1 MREGPG
7 CLETRAFRVLGAKG
21 VVVIPKQD
29 APGQSRSRKVV
40 PATPAMS
47 RPDLGKPAG
56 ELIQHGLDG
65 HGHSMLVRKDPGDGT
80 DLPPNVGMRCCGLP
94 ASSRQCGPAV
104 WAGRPLMRRLRIRR
118 NRRTRTRSPTT
129 EVASTDARRT
139 NFPVSCRH
147 SRTPIIR
154 HGRPAKDEA
163 DLSSLRG
170 AHEARQ
176 ATALA
181 RPQTPSDPPVS
192 VHRLR
197 ACRHGRVARVRRR
210 GALNEL
216 RDSLGAHHTCG
227 YRLANGSRHR
237 SNAIWETGRLSRPP
251 DRSRILEGLML
262 PIENALARLH
272 HACNPAPRALRR

>member
-1 MREGPG
+1 MQCPS
-7 CLETRAFRVLGAKG
+7 C
-21 VVVIPKQD
+21 
-29 APGQSRSRKVV
+29 S
-40 PATPAMS
+40 
-47 RPDLGKPAG
+47 
-56 ELIQHGLDG
+56 LI
-65 HGHSMLVRKDPGDGT
+65 SMLVRKDPEST
-80 DLPPNVGMRCCGLP
+80 PCAPNAGMRCGLP
-94 ASSRQCGPAV
+94 ASSRQCGRCLGWSSTYAEAADTSEPPNAS
-104 WAGRPLMRRLRIRR
+104 
-118 NRRTRTRSPTT
+118 RSPTT

-176 ATALA
+176 AIALA

-210 GALNEL
+210 GAVNEL
-216 RDSLGAHHTCG
+216 LDSLGAG
-227 YRLANGSRHR
+227 VNGRAHPSRHAPTPGHEPGDNYSR
-237 SNAIWETGRLSRPP
+237 SCMMLRADLMPAGDLRHNRPRRKRFRDDPPLVRVTPPSPATNATANLDPPTRRGSASTYGWWISPAGRGLSDRPLGLCE
-251 DRSRILEGLML
+251 RS
-262 PIENALARLH
+262 
-272 HACNPAPRALRR
+272 PA

>member
-1 MREGPG
+1 MRLLARATSRSGSARLGSPRKAVCRVG
-7 CLETRAFRVLGAKG
+7 ASDRAFRRFKAA
-21 VVVIPKQD
+21 D
-29 APGQSRSRKVV
+29 ARILNVTGRRRCQFNARSERTRDSTV
-40 PATPAMS
+40 
-47 RPDLGKPAG
+47 
-56 ELIQHGLDG
+56 
-65 HGHSMLVRKDPGDGT
+65 
-80 DLPPNVGMRCCGLP
+80 LPPMRGCDAACPQAP
-94 ASSRQCGPAV
+94 ASAAAV

-227 YRLANGSRHR
+227 YRLANGSRHPVDP
-237 SNAIWETGRLSRPP
+237 TLSGKQVDYLDRPIGQGFWK
-251 DRSRILEGLML
+251 D
-262 PIENALARLH
+262 
-272 HACNPAPRALRR
+272 

>member
-1 MREGPG
+1 MPPMRG
-7 CLETRAFRVLGAKG
+7 C
-21 VVVIPKQD
+21 D
-29 APGQSRSRKVV
+29 AACPQ
-40 PATPAMS
+40 A
-47 RPDLGKPAG
+47 
-56 ELIQHGLDG
+56 
-65 HGHSMLVRKDPGDGT
+65 
-80 DLPPNVGMRCCGLP
+80 P
-94 ASSRQCGPAV
+94 ASAAAV

-118 NRRTRTRSPTT
+118 NRRTRARSPTT

-181 RPQTPSDPPVS
+181 RPQTPRGPPVS

-197 ACRHGRVARVRRR
+197 ACRHGRVARAGGRIIEAEYCHVDNSPMLSVDRR
-210 GALNEL
+210 GRPTPL
-216 RDSLGAHHTCG
+216 RCLHPA
-227 YRLANGSRHR
+227 RQKLLPRHF
-237 SNAIWETGRLSRPP
+237 SRPAP
-251 DRSRILEGLML
+251 DGQSWGGSK
-262 PIENALARLH
+262 N
-272 HACNPAPRALRR
+272 

>member
-1 MREGPG
+1 MSQSSMALMDMAIRCLFGKTRETAPICPPMWG
-7 CLETRAFRVLGAKG
+7 C
-21 VVVIPKQD
+21 D
-29 APGQSRSRKVV
+29 AAACPQ
-40 PATPAMS
+40 A
-47 RPDLGKPAG
+47 
-56 ELIQHGLDG
+56 
-65 HGHSMLVRKDPGDGT
+65 
-80 DLPPNVGMRCCGLP
+80 P
-94 ASSRQCGPAV
+94 ASAAAV

>member
-1 MREGPG
+1 
-7 CLETRAFRVLGAKG
+7 
-21 VVVIPKQD
+21 VVIPKQD

-47 RPDLGKPAG
+47 RPDSGKPAG
-56 ELIQHGLDG
+56 ESIQHGLDG

-170 AHEARQ
+170 AHETRQ
-176 ATALA
+176 L
-181 RPQTPSDPPVS
+181 PWLD
-192 VHRLR
+192 HRLP
-197 ACRHGRVARVRRR
+197 AILLFQCT
-210 GALNEL
+210 
-216 RDSLGAHHTCG
+216 DCG
-227 YRLANGSRHR
+227 HVDMVEWPESD
-237 SNAIWETGRLSRPP
+237 E
-251 DRSRILEGLML
+251 E
-262 PIENALARLH
+262 
-272 HACNPAPRALRR
+272 AP